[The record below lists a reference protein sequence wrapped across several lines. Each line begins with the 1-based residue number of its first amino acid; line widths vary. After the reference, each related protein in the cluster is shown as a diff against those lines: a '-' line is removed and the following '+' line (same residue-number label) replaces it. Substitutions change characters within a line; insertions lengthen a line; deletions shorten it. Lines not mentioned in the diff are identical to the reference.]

1 MKIKNLAASSAAL
14 ALAIGLTGCAGSS
27 SEADG
32 LSRVTFAV
40 ADQSLSATSASYA
53 TVPGSMGYFKEA
65 GLEVEM
71 QPVES
76 ALAAIQSVAS
86 GNSFCTYAS
95 TYNALS
101 AIKDD
106 PNLVI
111 VGTTTG
117 NIFRVIAPES
127 LGIKT
132 SGDLA
137 GKSIGVSSLTSI
149 ATDIASIG
157 MRYDGVEP
165 SKDQFLSVGYGAQTA
180 QAFKNNDI
188 QAYSG
193 FDGPNMVIESL
204 LGEPVV
210 DVASEADSMTGT
222 SSLVC
227 RAKDVAEK
235 PDMVAGLWT
244 AFFKALVFSQEN
256 PEAAVK
262 MHWEKFPASKPTQG
276 DEAANLKMATG
287 QLALRMKT
295 TAQVGSAGRY
305 GEQTEKDM
313 QRLIDDGLE
322 GGILTGSASDFALE
336 KMFNYDLVEKYNDF
350 DAKAVIKQAREWQAK

>member
-1 MKIKNLAASSAAL
+1 MPLAVL
-14 ALAIGLTGCAGSS
+14 AVSVGLTGCGDSA
-27 SEADG
+27 SETAG

-53 TVPGSMGYFKEA
+53 TVPGAMGYFEEA

-71 QPVES
+71 QPVET

-95 TYNALS
+95 TYSALS

-127 LGIKT
+127 LDIK
-132 SGDLA
+132 SAGDLA
-137 GKSIGVSSLTSI
+137 GKSIGVSSLTGI
-149 ATDIASIG
+149 AADIASIG
-157 MRYDGVEP
+157 MRKDGVEP
-165 SKDQFLSVGYGAQTA
+165 EEDQFLAVGYGAQTA

-204 LGEPVV
+204 LGEPMV

-227 RAKDVAEK
+227 RAEDVAEK
-235 PDMVAGLWT
+235 PDMVTGLWT
-244 AFFKALVFSQEN
+244 AFFKALVFSKEN
-256 PEAAVK
+256 PEAAIK
-262 MHWEKFPASKPTQG
+262 MHWEKFPSSKPTQG
-276 DEAANLKMATG
+276 DESANLELATG
-287 QLALRMKT
+287 QLGLRMET
-295 TAQVGSAGRY
+295 TAQVGSAGFY
-305 GEQTEKDM
+305 GEQTPADM
-313 QRLIDDGLE
+313 QRLIDEGVE
-322 GGILTGSASDFALE
+322 GGILHGSTSDFALK
-336 KMFNYDLVEKYNDF
+336 KMFNYDLVEGYNDF
-350 DAKAVIKQAREWQAK
+350 DADAVIQQARDWADE